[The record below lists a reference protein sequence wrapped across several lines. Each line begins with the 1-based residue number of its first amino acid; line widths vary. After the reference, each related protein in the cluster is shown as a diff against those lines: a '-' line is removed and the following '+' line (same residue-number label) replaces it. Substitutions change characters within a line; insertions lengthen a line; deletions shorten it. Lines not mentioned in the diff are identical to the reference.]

1 MSDREYIKKLD
12 DILKFLPKIKDILK
26 IGENKKTSKI
36 ESNKITWSRNDL
48 SAIILLFL
56 LTSIFLIK
64 KKNYLM
70 HLSMVSP
77 RVGGGLPTGN

>member
-12 DILKFLPKIKDILK
+12 GILKFLPKIKDILK
-26 IGENKKTSKI
+26 IGENKKTRKI

-56 LTSIFLIK
+56 LTSIF
-64 KKNYLM
+64 
-70 HLSMVSP
+70 
-77 RVGGGLPTGN
+77 

>member
-26 IGENKKTSKI
+26 IGENKKTRKI

-56 LTSIFLIK
+56 LTSIF
-64 KKNYLM
+64 
-70 HLSMVSP
+70 
-77 RVGGGLPTGN
+77 

>member
-1 MSDREYIKKLD
+1 MKMSDKEYIKKLD

-26 IGENKKTSKI
+26 IGENKKTRKI

-56 LTSIFLIK
+56 LTSIF
-64 KKNYLM
+64 
-70 HLSMVSP
+70 
-77 RVGGGLPTGN
+77 

>member
-1 MSDREYIKKLD
+1 MKMSDREYIKKLD

-26 IGENKKTSKI
+26 IGQNKKTRKI

-56 LTSIFLIK
+56 LTSIF
-64 KKNYLM
+64 
-70 HLSMVSP
+70 
-77 RVGGGLPTGN
+77 

>member
-26 IGENKKTSKI
+26 IGENKTTRKI
-36 ESNKITWSRNDL
+36 ESNKTTWSRNDL

-56 LTSIFLIK
+56 LTSIF
-64 KKNYLM
+64 
-70 HLSMVSP
+70 
-77 RVGGGLPTGN
+77 

>member
-26 IGENKKTSKI
+26 IGENKKTRKI

-48 SAIILLFL
+48 SAIILLFP
-56 LTSIFLIK
+56 LTSIF
-64 KKNYLM
+64 
-70 HLSMVSP
+70 
-77 RVGGGLPTGN
+77 

>member
-1 MSDREYIKKLD
+1 MKMPDREYIKKLD

-26 IGENKKTSKI
+26 IGENKKTRKI

-56 LTSIFLIK
+56 LTSIF
-64 KKNYLM
+64 
-70 HLSMVSP
+70 
-77 RVGGGLPTGN
+77 

>member
-1 MSDREYIKKLD
+1 MKMSDREYIKKLD

-26 IGENKKTSKI
+26 IGENKKTRKI

-56 LTSIFLIK
+56 LTSIFL
-64 KKNYLM
+64 N
-70 HLSMVSP
+70 
-77 RVGGGLPTGN
+77 

>member
-1 MSDREYIKKLD
+1 MKMSDREYIKKLD

-26 IGENKKTSKI
+26 IGENKKTRKI

-56 LTSIFLIK
+56 LTSIF
-64 KKNYLM
+64 
-70 HLSMVSP
+70 
-77 RVGGGLPTGN
+77 

>member
-1 MSDREYIKKLD
+1 MKMSDREYITKLD

-26 IGENKKTSKI
+26 IGENKKTRKI

-56 LTSIFLIK
+56 LTSIF
-64 KKNYLM
+64 
-70 HLSMVSP
+70 
-77 RVGGGLPTGN
+77 

>member
-12 DILKFLPKIKDILK
+12 DTLKFLPKIKDILK
-26 IGENKKTSKI
+26 IGENKKTRKI

-56 LTSIFLIK
+56 LTSIF
-64 KKNYLM
+64 
-70 HLSMVSP
+70 
-77 RVGGGLPTGN
+77 

>member
-26 IGENKKTSKI
+26 IGENKKTRKI
-36 ESNKITWSRNDL
+36 ESNKITWSPNDL

-56 LTSIFLIK
+56 LTSIF
-64 KKNYLM
+64 
-70 HLSMVSP
+70 
-77 RVGGGLPTGN
+77 

>member
-12 DILKFLPKIKDILK
+12 DILKFLPKIKDVLK
-26 IGENKKTSKI
+26 IGENKKTRKI

-56 LTSIFLIK
+56 LTSIF
-64 KKNYLM
+64 
-70 HLSMVSP
+70 
-77 RVGGGLPTGN
+77 

>member
-1 MSDREYIKKLD
+1 MKMSDREYIKKLD

-26 IGENKKTSKI
+26 IGENKTTRKI

-56 LTSIFLIK
+56 LTSIF
-64 KKNYLM
+64 
-70 HLSMVSP
+70 
-77 RVGGGLPTGN
+77 

>member
-1 MSDREYIKKLD
+1 MSDKEYIKKLD

-26 IGENKKTSKI
+26 IGENKKTSKT

-56 LTSIFLIK
+56 LTSIF
-64 KKNYLM
+64 
-70 HLSMVSP
+70 
-77 RVGGGLPTGN
+77 

>member
-12 DILKFLPKIKDILK
+12 DILKFLPKIKDILR
-26 IGENKKTSKI
+26 IGENKKTRKI

-56 LTSIFLIK
+56 LTSIF
-64 KKNYLM
+64 
-70 HLSMVSP
+70 
-77 RVGGGLPTGN
+77 

>member
-12 DILKFLPKIKDILK
+12 DILKFLPKIRDILK
-26 IGENKKTSKI
+26 IGENKKTRKI

-56 LTSIFLIK
+56 LTSIF
-64 KKNYLM
+64 
-70 HLSMVSP
+70 
-77 RVGGGLPTGN
+77 

>member
-26 IGENKKTSKI
+26 IGENKKTRKI
-36 ESNKITWSRNDL
+36 ESNKITWSRNDV

-56 LTSIFLIK
+56 LTSIF
-64 KKNYLM
+64 
-70 HLSMVSP
+70 
-77 RVGGGLPTGN
+77 